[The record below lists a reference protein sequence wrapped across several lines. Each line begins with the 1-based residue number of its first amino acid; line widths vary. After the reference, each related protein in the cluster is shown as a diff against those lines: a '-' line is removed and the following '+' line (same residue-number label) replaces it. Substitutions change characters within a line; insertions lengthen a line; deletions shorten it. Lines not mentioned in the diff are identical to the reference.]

1 MKNTTTLR
9 ALRDLSLLCA
19 ASLTAASIWASGID
33 EDGYMLDAATWHTQV
48 DGPRASDWPTDNW
61 YRLVP
66 KERAVEVRATS
77 KLPGDELEPAD
88 SLYVRVPGTAL
99 KEGMRPTYRNLAA
112 IPDPKVGKQYELTLG
127 KTRFSF
133 VVEAPQDD
141 RGGVQYV
148 INYGGGSYSYRLGQG
163 EAQSQL
169 QMVADLDGDAQP
181 DFLVQVG
188 DERFLLLSTRAQPG
202 ANRPAAE
209 FWAVAW

>member
-9 ALRDLSLLCA
+9 ALRDLTLLCA

-48 DGPRASDWPTDNW
+48 NGPRASDWPTDGW
-61 YRLVP
+61 YRLAP
-66 KERAVEVRATS
+66 KGRTVEVRAA
-77 KLPGDELEPAD
+77 DNVDDLEPAD
-88 SLYVRVPGTAL
+88 ALYVRVPGTSL
-99 KEGMRPTYRNLAA
+99 KEGLRPKYLALDA
-112 IPDPKVGKQYELTLG
+112 SPSPKVGKQYELTLG

-133 VVEAPQDD
+133 VVEAPQDA

-148 INYGGGSYSYRLGQG
+148 INYGGGTYSYRLGQG
-163 EAQSQL
+163 QAQSEL

-181 DFLVQVG
+181 DFLVQVD